1 MKITKLAKSASKI
14 KNGSKIGGEGGP
26 YNFAKGD
33 DHFQQ
38 LTHGRL
44 VPYTEKQVMRA
55 MRALHRL
62 VIRQSE
68 NYHNGK
74 LYKAG
79 IVESTD
85 SDDKT
90 TLYKTAFDL
99 LSHLHDAKDEA
110 GVQLCMTMIAAIAP
124 EIDVDSETDETD
136 DVSDATTANSS
147 NTDET
152 SSDPDDSA
160 NQLPVDTQDV
170 GKISESIDP
179 DSIPVADAYG
189 GVLIKD
195 GKILLREPTN
205 HYGGYVWTFA
215 KGRIEDG
222 DTPEETAIRE
232 VFEETGYH
240 GEIIKLI
247 PKKFGGDTSVTV
259 FFLMEPVG
267 APSDFG
273 WETQSIKW
281 CTKEEAI
288 ELIKM
293 TKSTRGAARDLQVL
307 EAAFAAA

>member
-1 MKITKLAKSASKI
+1 MKITKLAKNAAKI
-14 KNGSKIGGEGGP
+14 KDGSKIGGEGGP
-26 YNFAKGD
+26 YKFAKGD

-38 LTHGRL
+38 LTNGRL

-74 LYKAG
+74 LFKAG
-79 IVESTD
+79 IVEGTE

-90 TLYKTAFDL
+90 ALYKAAFDL
-99 LSHLHDAKDEA
+99 LSHLHETKDDA

-124 EIDVDSETDETD
+124 EIDVESDSDDSD
-136 DVSDATTANSS
+136 DVSEPTQSNGSDA
-147 NTDET
+147 DET
-152 SSDPDDSA
+152 SSNPDESS
-160 NQLPVDTQDV
+160 NQLPVDTQDME
-170 GKISESIDP
+170 KISESIDP
-179 DSIPVADAYG
+179 DTIPVADAYG

-259 FFLMEPVG
+259 FFLMKPVG

-293 TKSTRGAARDLQVL
+293 TKSTRGVARDLQVL